1 MGRLNRVLDDWC
13 AKVGRDP
20 GEIERSILLNDPA
33 EVALADDYVANG
45 VTHIIFGVSDP
56 GAAMEPL
63 RQLIAWRDGRQP
75 RTATT
80 ATAQREA
87 EVAA

>member
-1 MGRLNRVLDDWC
+1 M
-13 AKVGRDP
+13 
-20 GEIERSILLNDPA
+20 
-33 EVALADDYVANG
+33 ALADDYVANG
-45 VTHIIFGVSDP
+45 VTHIIFAVDDA

-63 RQLIAWRDGRQP
+63 RQLIAWRDERQP

-80 ATAQREA
+80 ATAEREA